1 MSQFGSLVGRLYI
14 SDKAH
19 LNLSFHALIDQAKE
33 RLKGEK
39 AIGTTGKGIGILLV
53 GDESAKVGTTIELL
67 EKNHRYITDELLV
80 IKRVY

>member
-39 AIGTTGKGIGILLV
+39 LLV
-53 GDESAKVGTTIELL
+53 QQ
-67 EKNHRYITDELLV
+67 EKE
-80 IKRVY
+80 